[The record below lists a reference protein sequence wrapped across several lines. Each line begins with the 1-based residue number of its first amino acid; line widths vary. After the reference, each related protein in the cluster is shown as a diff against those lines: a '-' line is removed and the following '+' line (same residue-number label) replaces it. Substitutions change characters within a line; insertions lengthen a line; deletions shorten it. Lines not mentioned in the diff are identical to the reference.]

1 MWSHN
6 YLLGVLKKYIKMA
19 HQVVKVVERC
29 DAANETQNLGK
40 VHPNY
45 QLKHILKY
53 YGKSFPFENKF
64 IIALFMTIMPSIF
77 ILVIRINI
85 YIFYVC

>member
-1 MWSHN
+1 
-6 YLLGVLKKYIKMA
+6 MA

-40 VHPNY
+40 VHTNY

-53 YGKSFPFENKF
+53 YGKSFSFKNKF
-64 IIALFMTIMPSIF
+64 IIALFMTIMSSIF
-77 ILVIRINI
+77 ILVMCINI
-85 YIFYVC
+85 HIFICLLKILMLREGEKKREA